1 MKSHK
6 ILLCSV
12 VCVGLGACAYSGP
25 RQVPRP
31 HIPVGQYTPVNHW
44 EDYLD
49 RNAYKNYEH
58 REPCQEYRRVPRN
71 SEKLSNCW
79 VRKATPQQV
88 VAGQPVVSERRLL
101 PVIHSYTLYFDFDK
115 SNIRAGEREILAQIA
130 NEIEKYDPTQI
141 TVTGF
146 ADRAG
151 SIEYNEKLSQR
162 RATTVAKAL
171 QDQNITTEYVEQDAR
186 GELEPAVNTPDG
198 VKLQENRRVVV
209 DFRR

>member
-1 MKSHK
+1 MKIQN

-12 VCVGLGACAYSGP
+12 VGLSLSACAYSGP

-31 HIPVGQYTPVNHW
+31 DIPLNQYTNANHW

-49 RNAYKNYEH
+49 RKAYRAYEH
-58 REPCQEYRRVPRN
+58 REPCQEYRRVPRH

-79 VRKATPQQV
+79 VQKAAEKQV
-88 VAGQPVVSERRLL
+88 TNEQYVVTETRLL

-115 SNIRAGEREILAQIA
+115 SNIRPTEREIIAQIA
-130 NEIEKYDPTQI
+130 NEIEKYNPKQI

-146 ADRAG
+146 ADRSG
-151 SIEYNEKLSQR
+151 SEEYNEVLSKK
-162 RATTVAKAL
+162 RAASVSKSL
-171 QDQNITTEYVEQDAR
+171 LDQGITTEYVEQDAR
-186 GELEPAVNTPDG
+186 GETDPAVNTPDG